1 MKDKFRVPGTS
12 SGFRVQCSGFNPEPR
27 TLNPE
32 QRIMKRREFI
42 ILSGIGATSASLL
55 SACGHPE
62 EKLIPAL
69 IPDDEYVPGIDYST
83 ASTCGMCPAGC
94 GIVVRT
100 REHKA
105 NKIEGNPLHPVNRG
119 ALCARGQAGLEVLY
133 NPDRIKG
140 PMKRVG
146 ERGEGKW
153 EEISWDEA
161 INTLAD
167 KLRANANGIVFAT
180 LSSRGVIGIAVDFLS
195 AALNAKFWA
204 THESSSRELARGYDQ
219 SYGRE
224 ATPIFDIANATY
236 LLSFGA
242 RFLETWHSPVMYSLA
257 FGEFRRSRGKARGK
271 FVQVEPRMSMTGA
284 NADQWLPATVGSE
297 GLIALAIAQVIV
309 REGLVKDATAP
320 KALFEPLDA
329 YGPEQTATL
338 TGIAAETIVRV
349 AREFAES
356 EHPLAIGPGAGSSRE
371 LADTNELAIH
381 FLNKLAGNINK
392 PGGVLLPESGRFD
405 ALGGLP
411 NVDIPGVGW
420 WPWGIN
426 DLSIMLNNSSKPVGV
441 TALLAHRVNPLHV
454 APRSIEWIEGLPF
467 IASFSSFMDETTQ
480 LADLI
485 MPDHT
490 DLEGWDLHS
499 TLMAGSKAAV
509 SLVQPVLV
517 PQHNTMQTADV
528 LLAVCRHLGFKEAD
542 SEAFQS
548 AESMVKYAAQRLK
561 TPDRGGDA
569 EDEPLKSFLEA
580 GVWVGDAPGKG
591 SVSQVQPLGFST
603 LLGQIE
609 TTNDSYPLTLLCYE
623 HAALG
628 SGDTANLPALQ
639 ELPDPLTSVVWGS
652 WVEINP
658 KTAAS
663 LGVSDGDL
671 VEVTTQHGSVR
682 APAVL
687 YPAIR
692 PEVIAMP
699 YGQGHTAFGRY
710 ANGRGPNVFVLNP
723 FGVPG
728 QSTSA
733 KVTKVGG
740 KASLIRFGTDLQ
752 EQMERKR

>member
-1 MKDKFRVPGTS
+1 
-12 SGFRVQCSGFNPEPR
+12 
-27 TLNPE
+27 
-32 QRIMKRREFI
+32 MKRREFI

-62 EKLIPAL
+62 EKLIPAW
-69 IPDDEYVPGIDYST
+69 IPDDEYVPGIDYWK

-94 GIVVRT
+94 GIIVRT

-153 EEISWDEA
+153 QEIGWDEA
-161 INTLAD
+161 IKTLAD
-167 KLRANANGIVFAT
+167 KLGEIKLQRSASNIVFAT
-180 LSSRGVIGIAVDFLS
+180 LSSRGAVGIAVDYLR
-195 AALNAKFWA
+195 AALDAGFWV
-204 THESSSRELARGYDQ
+204 TQESSSRELATGYPGI
-219 SYGRE
+219 YGSA
-224 ATPIFDIANATY
+224 ATPTFDIANATY

-257 FGEFRRSRGKARGK
+257 YGEFRRSRGKGRGK
-271 FVQVEPRMSMTGA
+271 LVQVEPRMSMTGA
-284 NADQWLPATVGSE
+284 NADEWLPGTVGSE
-297 GLIALAIAQVIV
+297 RLIASAIAQVII
-309 REGLVKDATAP
+309 REKLFKDAAAAKSP
-320 KALFEPLDA
+320 PEQLDKYA
-329 YGPEQTATL
+329 PEQTASL

-349 AREFAES
+349 AREFAAS
-356 EHPLAIGPGAGSSRE
+356 ERPLAIGPGSGASQE
-371 LADTNELAIH
+371 IADTNDSTVH
-381 FLNKLAGNINK
+381 FLNILSGNINK
-392 PGGVLLPESGRFD
+392 SGGVLFPAIDEFD
-405 ALGGLP
+405 AFAALP
-411 NVDIPGVGW
+411 SPEARVRGAGW
-420 WPWGIN
+420 WSLN
-426 DLSIMLNNSSKPVGV
+426 ELSIRIDPGSPGIP
-441 TALLAHRVNPLHV
+441 ALLVHRVNPLLV

-490 DLEGWDLHS
+490 DLERWDLHS
-499 TLMAGSKAAV
+499 TPMTGSKAAV
-509 SLVQPVLV
+509 SVTQPVV
-517 PQHNTMQTADV
+517 APQHSTMQTADV
-528 LLAVCRHLGFKEAD
+528 LLAVCRGLGLKVADAEAI
-542 SEAFQS
+542 QS
-548 AESMVKYAAQRLK
+548 AETMVKYATKKLTYPRPGA
-561 TPDRGGDA
+561 DGEA
-569 EDEPLKSFLEA
+569 EPLTRLLES
-580 GVWVGDAPGKG
+580 GVWVGDVSGKVASLEFRSPDF
-591 SVSQVQPLGFST
+591 SV
-603 LLGQIE
+603 LLRQTE
-609 TTNDSYPLTLLCYE
+609 TTSDSYPLTLLCYE

-639 ELPDPLTSVVWGS
+639 ELPDPLTSVIWGS

-671 VEVTTQHGSVR
+671 VEVATKHASVR

-699 YGQGHTAFGRY
+699 YGQGHTAYGRY
-710 ANGRGPNVFVLNP
+710 ANRRGPSVFVLNP
-723 FGVPG
+723 FGTPG
-728 QSTSA
+728 QAISA
-733 KVTKVGG
+733 KVSKVDG
-740 KASLIRFGTDLQ
+740 KASLIRFGTELQ
-752 EQMERKR
+752 ERMEKRR